1 MESRL
6 PLTGRDS
13 IDDRQWTSWT
23 KLVFDNLFYSSL
35 GPLMDPKEGPRLV
48 VLSHSGIET
57 LVKG

>member
-35 GPLMDPKEGPRLV
+35 GPLMDPWEGPRLV
-48 VLSHSGIET
+48 VLGRFAIRT
-57 LVKG
+57 LV